1 MPDTYKRNFDNK
13 LNEIK
18 SSLCLGC
25 LRYIEDN
32 TEYIQS
38 QKGKGLIIKNKF
50 IFKLPC
56 GCILCSEKCLN
67 NYIYNIPIKEMPSYI
82 CSCGEEYDNVK
93 LKYLLYFALSH
104 NLKEFEKD
112 ILRIINNYMKNKCC
126 ICSKIQ
132 ERKNNINI
140 IEIEDK
146 EINMIFKINKFKHVI
161 CDFCV
166 KKINS
171 SKNNFIFCDLCSSKH
186 TILNIK
192 NINGEIKNNCILI

>member
-1 MPDTYKRNFDNK
+1 MPDNYKKNFEFK
-13 LNEIK
+13 LIEIK

-25 LRYIEDN
+25 FEYIEDN
-32 TEYIQS
+32 TEYIQL
-38 QKGKGLIIKNKF
+38 KKGLIIKNKF
-50 IFKLPC
+50 MFKFPC
-56 GCILCSEKCLN
+56 GCIICSEKCLN
-67 NYIYNIPIKEMPSYI
+67 NYINNIPIKEMSSYI

-104 NLKEFEKD
+104 NLKEFKKD

-126 ICSKIQ
+126 ICCKIQ
-132 ERKNNINI
+132 EKKNNLNI

-146 EINMIFKINKFKHVI
+146 EIEIIFKINKFKHLI
-161 CDFCV
+161 CDFCL

-192 NINGEIKNNCILI
+192 NINGEFKNNCIII